1 MPEEFLDE
9 PFTVSEAA
17 DFISTKNAIS
27 QNNAVIA
34 VNRFGLGAKPNEL
47 THAEKDPQAFL
58 INQLVI
64 PKFLPTQYSSD
75 SIMQL
80 LADYQKQKQ
89 RDRKAVETSTVG
101 INIPIETANS
111 MSIDTSM
118 ANSDATD
125 NVKAAPLK
133 PKNKP
138 PFRKAFIELTTSSL
152 QSAIDSPNSLNWRL
166 LQFFSNHFSV
176 TAQGPFMTGLA
187 PTLER
192 EAIAPNLL
200 GSFEDMLLAVTAH
213 PAMIKYLNNEKS
225 FGANSKLGRRGK
237 GLNENLAR
245 EILELHSLGVNS
257 GYSQTDVIELAK
269 GISGWS
275 IANPKRDKQTGFMFR
290 SNGHE
295 SGTRKLLGKQYPQ
308 SGIEQGQTMLV
319 DIARHPQTAKHLCY
333 KLAKHFIADK
343 PSASLQNQLVK
354 TWIRTNG
361 NIKQVMITMISSTE
375 AWQPIRQKFKT
386 PTEFVIS
393 AYRAFD
399 ISVPKGRKMIQLLT
413 ELGQQPFK
421 ANSPAGFSDDE
432 KDWNGANALMTKINW
447 SVRLAERQR
456 KQMAADLIVNT
467 FGQTMTESSY
477 KTITRAESRDQALA
491 LLLLS
496 PEFLRR

>member
-1 MPEEFLDE
+1 MPLEKQYESSELNDSTSLDLHKE
-9 PFTVSEAA
+9 SIAQ
-17 DFISTKNAIS
+17 I
-27 QNNAVIA
+27 NAVIA

-47 THAEKDPQAFL
+47 TLAEKDPQAFL

-64 PKFLPTQYSSD
+64 PEFLPTQYSSD

-80 LADYQKQKQ
+80 LADYQSQKQ
-89 RDRKAVETSTVG
+89 RDRKAVNTSTVG
-101 INIPIETANS
+101 KNIPTETANS
-111 MSIDTSM
+111 LSIDTSHANGGAPDNDM
-118 ANSDATD
+118 AE
-125 NVKAAPLK
+125 PRK

-138 PFRKAFIELTTSSL
+138 PFRTPFIELTTSSL
-152 QSAIDSPNSLNWRL
+152 QSAIDSPNSLSWRL

-225 FGANSKLGRRGK
+225 FGANSRLGKRGK

-275 IANPKRDKQTGFMFR
+275 IANPKRDKQTGFLFR

-295 SGTRKLLGKQYPQ
+295 SGTRKLLNKQYPQ
-308 SGIEQGQTMLV
+308 SGIEQGQAMLV

-333 KLAKHFIADK
+333 KLAKHFIADE

-354 TWIRTNG
+354 TWIRSNG

-375 AWQPIRQKFKT
+375 AWQPLPKKFKT

-399 ISVPKGRKMIQLLT
+399 ISVPKGRKFIQLLT
-413 ELGQQPFK
+413 ELGQQPFN

-432 KDWNGANALMTKINW
+432 QDWNGANALMTKINW
-447 SVRLAERQR
+447 SVRLAKRQR
-456 KQMAADLIVNT
+456 KKMAADLIVNT